1 MENSTSSSLGI
12 KSWAEADRPR
22 EKLLLKGKAALSD
35 AELLAIILGS
45 GNESET
51 AVDVAKK
58 LLHSVHN
65 SLLELGKKDINAL
78 KKFKGIGDAKAISII
93 AAMELGRRRQA
104 ENALQKSVIQSSKA
118 AYEIL
123 LPDLA
128 DLPHEVFMVLFLNR
142 RNELISKVQMSSGGV
157 SGTVVDTKMI
167 LKEAIQ
173 NLSSSIILAHNHPSG
188 NITPSEQDKR
198 ITKQLKEACKLIDV
212 NLNDHIIVGNQNYFS
227 FLDNDLL

>member
-1 MENSTSSSLGI
+1 MENAPHKSLSI

-35 AELLAIILGS
+35 AELLAIIIGS
-45 GNESET
+45 GNEIET

-58 LLHSVHN
+58 LLHSVEN
-65 SLLELGKKDINAL
+65 SLVELGKKDINAL
-78 KKFKGIGDAKAISII
+78 KKLKGIGDAKAISII

-104 ENALQKSVIQSSKA
+104 ENALQKLVVKSSKT
-118 AYEIL
+118 AYDIL
-123 LPDLA
+123 LPHLA

-173 NLSSSIILAHNHPSG
+173 NLSSGIVLAHNHPSG
-188 NITPSEQDKR
+188 NITPSEQDKK

-212 NLNDHIIVGNQNYFS
+212 NLNDHIIVGSQNYFS